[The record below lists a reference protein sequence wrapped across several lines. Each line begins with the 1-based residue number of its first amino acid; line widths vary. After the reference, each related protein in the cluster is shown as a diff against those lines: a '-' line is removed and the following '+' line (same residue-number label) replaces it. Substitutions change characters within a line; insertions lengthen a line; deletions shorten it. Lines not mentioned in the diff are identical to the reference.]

1 MKKLLSITIMLLMT
15 MTISAQVYSLTNGA
29 YDNKVV
35 GQYEG
40 VEAGVLY
47 VRALEA
53 LSDWAGS
60 QSKSKVNIDVQDK
73 EQGLVV
79 FKGSLYVGFHKV
91 NFMAGWNVYADFTL
105 KIKCKDGRA
114 QVSCHVPSATF
125 DWTAKQYPA
134 NTTVPLGEIYPQYNH
149 KSQYKIKKAAIE
161 WAPKIPPLFDEIIK
175 SMTEKMKA
183 HNQDDDF

>member
-1 MKKLLSITIMLLMT
+1 MKKVFSISIMLLMSL
-15 MTISAQVYSLTNGA
+15 TISAQEYSLTNGA

-40 VEAGVLY
+40 VEAGTLY

-73 EQGLVV
+73 EEGLVV
-79 FKGSLYVGFHKV
+79 YKGSLYIGYHKV
-91 NFMAGWNVYADFTL
+91 NFMAGWHVYADFTL

-114 QVSCHVPSATF
+114 QISCHVPTATF
-125 DWTAKQYPA
+125 DWSAKQYPA
-134 NTTVPLGEIYPQYNH
+134 NTTVELGEIYPKYNY
-149 KSQYKIKKAAIE
+149 KSQFRIKKAAIE
-161 WAPKIPPLFDEIIK
+161 WAPQIPPTFDKIIASMAEKLK
-175 SMTEKMKA
+175 SQ
-183 HNQDDDF
+183 NQDDDF

>member
-1 MKKLLSITIMLLMT
+1 MKKLISITIMLLVA
-15 MTISAQVYSLTNGA
+15 SAINAQEYSLTNGA

-53 LSDWAGS
+53 LSDWSGS
-60 QSKSKVNIDVQDK
+60 QSQSKVNIDVQDK

-79 FKGSLYVGFHKV
+79 FKGLLYVGFHKV

-125 DWTAKQYPA
+125 DWTAKQYPV
-134 NTTVPLGEIYPQYNH
+134 NTTVSLGEIYPQYNH

-161 WAPKIPPLFDEIIK
+161 WAPKIPPLFDGIIK
-175 SMTEKMKA
+175 SLAEKLKA
-183 HNQDDDF
+183 QNQDDDF

>member
-1 MKKLLSITIMLLMT
+1 MKKLLSISIMTLMV
-15 MTISAQVYSLTNGA
+15 MTASAQEYSLINGA
-29 YDNKVV
+29 YDNKVI

-60 QSKSKVNIDVQDK
+60 QSQSKVNIDVQDK

-79 FKGSLYVGFHKV
+79 FKGMLYIGYHKV
-91 NFMAGWNVYADFTL
+91 NFMAGWNIYADFTL

-125 DWTAKQYPA
+125 DWSAQQYPA
-134 NTTVPLGEIYPQYNH
+134 KTTAPLGEIYPQYNH
-149 KSQYKIKKAAIE
+149 KSQYKIKKAAIK
-161 WAPKIPPLFDEIIK
+161 WAPKIPPLFDEIIT
-175 SMTEKMKA
+175 SLAEKLKA
-183 HNQDDDF
+183 QNQDDDF

>member
-1 MKKLLSITIMLLMT
+1 MKKLLSITIMLLLT
-15 MTISAQVYSLTNGA
+15 MIISAQEYSLTNGA

-35 GQYEG
+35 EQYEG

-60 QSKSKVNIDVQDK
+60 QSQSKVNIDVQDK

-79 FKGSLYVGFHKV
+79 FKGLLFVGFHKV

-105 KIKCKDGRA
+105 T
-114 QVSCHVPSATF
+114 Q
-125 DWTAKQYPA
+125 
-134 NTTVPLGEIYPQYNH
+134 L
-149 KSQYKIKKAAIE
+149 
-161 WAPKIPPLFDEIIK
+161 
-175 SMTEKMKA
+175 
-183 HNQDDDF
+183 

>member
-1 MKKLLSITIMLLMT
+1 MKKLLSITIMLLLT
-15 MTISAQVYSLTNGA
+15 MVISAQEYSLTNGA

-40 VEAGVLY
+40 VETGVLY

-60 QSKSKVNIDVQDK
+60 QSQSKVNVDVQDK

-79 FKGSLYVGFHKV
+79 FKGMLYVGFHKV

-125 DWTAKQYPA
+125 DWTAQQYPA
-134 NTTVPLGEIYPQYNH
+134 KTTAPLGEIYPQYNH

-161 WAPKIPPLFDEIIK
+161 WAPKIPPLFDDIIT
-175 SMTEKMKA
+175 SLAEKLKA
-183 HNQDDDF
+183 QNQDDDF

>member
-1 MKKLLSITIMLLMT
+1 MKKLLSITIMLLLT
-15 MTISAQVYSLTNGA
+15 MVISAQEYSLTNGA

-35 GQYEG
+35 EQYEG

-60 QSKSKVNIDVQDK
+60 QSQSKVYIDVQDK

-79 FKGSLYVGFHKV
+79 FKGLLFVGFHKV

-125 DWTAKQYPA
+125 DWTAQQYPA
-134 NTTVPLGEIYPQYNH
+134 KTTAPLGEIYPQYNH

-161 WAPKIPPLFDEIIK
+161 WAPKIPPLFDDIIT
-175 SMTEKMKA
+175 SLAEKLKA
-183 HNQDDDF
+183 QNQDDDF